1 MVACKLGAKVMW
13 QERGI
18 TKEDKQTLGVDM
30 FKVVNAM
37 MGSQVYICVTTLS
50 NSYFKYVQ
58 LIVCH

>member
-1 MVACKLGAKVMW
+1 MW